1 MALNRSQIERRKE
14 LTEKLN
20 KGTLSPKEAGEL
32 KKLLELEK
40 KEADKSGDAMAAM
53 IIVLLMFA
61 LIAFLRGKGKK

>member
-1 MALNRSQIERRKE
+1 MALNKNQIKRRKE

-20 KGTLSPKEAGEL
+20 KGTLSLKEAEEL

-40 KEADKSGDAMAAM
+40 KETDKAGDAMATI

-61 LIAFLRGKGKK
+61 LVAFLRGKGKK